1 MAGPGTGLAVA
12 LPSTPTSTVE
22 VVSAVVVRLMIA
34 AANFNYELESTTHW
48 HGGGGGDIWR
58 GDFEW
63 VLPGLAGRVGRIPG
77 RGSRQPEHRDS
88 DNLECGPGRNSVVT
102 VTTHTR
108 NGACQSTAV
117 GWMEKLVPVGTDDP
131 QILGMHGL
139 IVVVVATAVLFSVQ
153 VTAECANA
161 CFGHGECS
169 VSACTQRWGQ
179 GAGCRVQRLLVRQA
193 SLADQLDAT
202 QPT

>member
-1 MAGPGTGLAVA
+1 MTGDSSWAVRVHSDREPSTACLTASHWCHCFTANVIHTLQCIFESQYMAGPGTGLAVA

-63 VLPGLAGRVGRIPG
+63 VLSGPAGRVGRIPG

-117 GWMEKLVPVGTDDP
+117 GWMENWSR
-131 QILGMHGL
+131 LG
-139 IVVVVATAVLFSVQ
+139 
-153 VTAECANA
+153 
-161 CFGHGECS
+161 
-169 VSACTQRWGQ
+169 
-179 GAGCRVQRLLVRQA
+179 
-193 SLADQLDAT
+193 
-202 QPT
+202 PTTHK

>member
-1 MAGPGTGLAVA
+1 M
-12 LPSTPTSTVE
+12 
-22 VVSAVVVRLMIA
+22 AVVVRLMIA
-34 AANFNYELESTTHW
+34 AANLNFKFNMKAPLTGTVVAAVTFGGATSSGCCQARRGVSAGYQDVEVDSLNTVTT
-48 HGGGGGDIWR
+48 
-58 GDFEW
+58 
-63 VLPGLAGRVGRIPG
+63 L
-77 RGSRQPEHRDS
+77 
-88 DNLECGPGRNSVVT
+88 NLECGPGRNSVVT

-131 QILGMHGL
+131 QIIGMHGL